1 MLRIK
6 EEVNL
11 KELEKFG
18 LKYKVE
24 DDFEMYEW
32 ISERTDR
39 FEYVDVYVWNREIT
53 VNDAN
58 DVLFDI
64 IQAGLVEKC
73 EVVR

>member
-6 EEVNL
+6 ESVNL

-18 LKYKVE
+18 LKYKKDG

-32 ISERTDR
+32 ISEATDR

-53 VNDAN
+53 ANDAN
-58 DVLFDI
+58 DVVFDM
-64 IQAGLVEKC
+64 IQAGLVEKI
-73 EVVR
+73 

>member
-6 EEVNL
+6 ESVNL

-18 LKYKVE
+18 LKYKKVE

-39 FEYVDVYVWNREIT
+39 FEYVDVYIWNREIT
-53 VNDAN
+53 VGNAN
-58 DVLFDI
+58 DVLFDM
-64 IQAGLVEKC
+64 IQAGLVEKI
-73 EVVR
+73 